1 MDRQER
7 NKVEKNYLIRRM
19 ELMKKVRR
27 DIPRPT
33 RAENDPKAY
42 CRKQKHRVHYMEMN
56 GE

>member
-27 DIPRPT
+27 DFHRPT
-33 RAENDPKAY
+33 QMVKNPKAY
-42 CRKQKHRVHYMEMN
+42 SRKQKHRVDYMEMN
-56 GE
+56 NG

>member
-7 NKVEKNYLIRRM
+7 NKVEKNYLVRRM

-27 DIPRPT
+27 DFHRPT
-33 RAENDPKAY
+33 RAEKDPKAY
-42 CRKQKHRVHYMEMN
+42 CRKQKHRVGYMEMN